1 MNKVGSTSGVL
12 VVILLVCVLSTV
24 AAAPVAAE
32 GRLGGHFGLV
42 VPLVT
47 EVDGET
53 TTVSDDFV
61 IGFPM
66 GLSVKLTDRIAFDL
80 ELVPVIQDSPQEV
93 SLTVHP
99 GAIFSLGKNYA
110 IGVRM
115 AFDIDGD
122 AWGFTPLVARS
133 FTIPDVPVK
142 YFIELDFPIR
152 FLEDD
157 LGGNDTAIGI
167 AFHTGIAF

>member
-1 MNKVGSTSGVL
+1 MSNAGFRRRMLGRVGVL
-12 VVILLVCVLSTV
+12 VLLLPVL
-24 AAAPVAAE
+24 AAPASAK

-66 GLSVKLTDRIAFDL
+66 GLSVKLTDRVAFDL
-80 ELVPVIQDSPQEV
+80 ELVPVIQDSPQKV
-93 SLTVHP
+93 SLTIHP
-99 GAIFSLGKNYA
+99 GAIFSVGKRYA
-110 IGVRM
+110 AGVRM

-133 FTIPDVPVK
+133 FTIPKSPVK
-142 YFIELDFPIR
+142 YFVELDFPIR

-157 LGGNDTAIGI
+157 LGDDDTSIGI

>member
-1 MNKVGSTSGVL
+1 MGYSGSFRRSLGGVGVL
-12 VVILLVCVLSTV
+12 LLML
-24 AAAPVAAE
+24 PVMASPASAK

-42 VPLVT
+42 IPLVT

-66 GLSVKLTDRIAFDL
+66 GLSVKLTERIAFDL

-99 GAIFSLGKNYA
+99 GAIFSVGKRYA
-110 IGVRM
+110 AGIRM

-133 FTIPDVPVK
+133 FTIPKSPVK
-142 YFIELDFPIR
+142 YFVELDFPIR
-152 FLEDD
+152 FLEDNSGD
-157 LGGNDTAIGI
+157 DDTSVGI

>member
-1 MNKVGSTSGVL
+1 MKKLGNCGRVL
-12 VVILLVCVLSTV
+12 LLLVLACVLTSF
-24 AAAPVAAE
+24 PSFAE
-32 GRLGGHFGLV
+32 GRLGGHFGIV
-42 VPLVT
+42 IPLAT

-66 GLSVKLTDRIAFDL
+66 GLSVKLNDRVAFDL
-80 ELVPVIQDSPQEV
+80 ELVPVIQDSPQEI

-99 GAIFSLGKNYA
+99 GAIFSLKNNFA
-110 IGVRM
+110 AGVRM

-122 AWGFTPLVARS
+122 AWGFTPLVARA
-133 FTIPDVPVK
+133 FPIPNAPVK
-142 YFIELDFPIR
+142 YFVELDFPIR
-152 FLEDD
+152 FLEDE
-157 LGGNDTAIGI
+157 LGDDDTSIGI